1 MDQGLVLYLI
11 SFLFLK
17 GCEKEKTN
25 VWLTECTCL
34 QGRATHTGC
43 GEAIMNVQQEV
54 V

>member
-17 GCEKEKTN
+17 GCEQEKTN

-34 QGRATHTGC
+34 QGVPRTQAV
-43 GEAIMNVQQEV
+43 EK
-54 V
+54 